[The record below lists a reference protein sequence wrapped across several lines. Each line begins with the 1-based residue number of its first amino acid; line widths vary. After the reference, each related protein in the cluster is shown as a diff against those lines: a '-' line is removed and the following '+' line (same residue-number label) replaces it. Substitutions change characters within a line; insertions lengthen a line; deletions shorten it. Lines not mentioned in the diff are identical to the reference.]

1 MSEQVVE
8 RYWSVFMRYLP
19 LLRILDAKKYGW
31 LIVQIHG
38 RRPVRVGFLPGLEAV
53 NEVDRERGEASDITL
68 SDFDNSEKCGT
79 M

>member
-19 LLRILDAKKYGW
+19 LLRILEAKKYGW

-53 NEVDRERGEASDITL
+53 SEAGMEGTEELSNE
-68 SDFDNSEKCGT
+68 
-79 M
+79 